1 MDAMTRAALAR
12 NVREALAEDIGG
24 GDWTSQLVNPEVGTG
39 ATLIVRESAV
49 LCGRPWF
56 DETLV
61 QIDER
66 LRVDWLVQE
75 GAHMDAGQT
84 VCRIVG
90 PARGMLTAERTALN
104 FLQLLSGVATTTR
117 AMADIVEGTASRILD
132 TRKTLPGLRLA
143 QKYAVR
149 IGGGE
154 NHRCGLYDGILI
166 KENHIAA
173 GGGIVPTL
181 RAAEALNADVPIQV
195 EVETLDE
202 LAQAL
207 AAGANS
213 ILLDNFS
220 LQQMREAVT
229 LNDGRA
235 ELEVS
240 GGVSPEAL
248 RVIAETGVDRI
259 SVGSLTKHV
268 RAVDFSL
275 RVDALVEEG
284 ASINVA

>member
-1 MDAMTRAALAR
+1 MTRAALAR

-284 ASINVA
+284 ASTNVA

>member
-248 RVIAETGVDRI
+248 RVIAETGVNRI

>member
-1 MDAMTRAALAR
+1 MTRAALAR

>member
-1 MDAMTRAALAR
+1 MTRAALAR

-117 AMADIVEGTASRILD
+117 AMADIVGGTAARILD

-248 RVIAETGVDRI
+248 RVIAETGVNRI

-284 ASINVA
+284 ASTNVA

>member
-1 MDAMTRAALAR
+1 MTRAALAR
-12 NVREALAEDIGG
+12 NVREAHAEDIGG

-117 AMADIVEGTASRILD
+117 AMADIVGGTSARILD

-284 ASINVA
+284 ASTNVA

>member
-1 MDAMTRAALAR
+1 MTRAALAL

-24 GDWTSQLVNPEVGTG
+24 GDWTSRLVNPEVAAG
-39 ATLIVRESAV
+39 ATLVVRESAV

-66 LRVDWLVQE
+66 LRVDWFVQE
-75 GAHMDAGQT
+75 GAHMQADQA

-90 PARGMLTAERTALN
+90 PARGILTAERTALN
-104 FLQLLSGVATTTR
+104 FLQLLSGVATATR
-117 AMADIVEGTASRILD
+117 AMVDIVEGTAARILD

-149 IGGGE
+149 TGGGE
-154 NHRCGLYDGILI
+154 NHRRGLYDGILI

-173 GGGIVPTL
+173 GRGIVPIL

-207 AAGANS
+207 AAGAKS

-220 LQQMREAVT
+220 LRQMREAVA
-229 LNDGRA
+229 LNDCRA

-240 GGVSPEAL
+240 GGVSLDAL
-248 RVIAETGVDRI
+248 RAIAETGVDRI

-268 RAVDFSL
+268 RAVDYSL
-275 RVDALVEEG
+275 RVDTPVKEG
-284 ASINVA
+284 ACTSMG

>member
-1 MDAMTRAALAR
+1 MTRAALAR

-248 RVIAETGVDRI
+248 RVIAETGVNRI

-284 ASINVA
+284 ASTNVA